1 MALRTNEQFQ
11 NDFMNRYGINL
22 QTCLADYHFL
32 GGYNTQKHILFAER
46 AKQLVLLKIGEYNP
60 KFKLEKASEFQL
72 QKIWDASLEQAF
84 FMFMTGDSTLI
95 SGFDPVSGS
104 LVPYEEI
111 RKRQFSDI
119 AYKQLLHAGLL
130 YTGLGST
137 RRGLYPL

>member
-1 MALRTNEQFQ
+1 
-11 NDFMNRYGINL
+11 
-22 QTCLADYHFL
+22 
-32 GGYNTQKHILFAER
+32 
-46 AKQLVLLKIGEYNP
+46 
-60 KFKLEKASEFQL
+60 
-72 QKIWDASLEQAF
+72 
-84 FMFMTGDSTLI
+84 MFMTGDSTLI